1 MERTRRPVTRVSV
14 LRAALQALL
23 DRNQRLRGVL
33 MAGLAQS
40 ITDAPT
46 PAQALW

>member
-1 MERTRRPVTRVSV
+1 MRADRWGVTYT
-14 LRAALQALL
+14 AAVQRLL
-23 DRNQRLRGVL
+23 DDNGRLRGVL

-40 ITDAPT
+40 IAAAPT